1 MNIDALIDDLLEIGR
16 AGDFRA
22 AKKLPGAGVHSQ
34 VVLASSHFR
43 DGFVDKVA
51 ALPLDDRIAL
61 AKALA
66 VYEDSVGGIG
76 SVTAVQHVMRLFGDA
91 VEQGYETFRWITE
104 NTRSLWYYADRATD
118 FIEPAVA
125 ASRRAAAQADNEERN
140 FELAAQARARRAE
153 RATQNLYN
161 AVRRG
166 DIKAVQA
173 LLATGASPTASTPTG
188 ESLISFARAAGRET
202 IAAQLEAAR
211 DAHGAV

>member
-1 MNIDALIDDLLEIGR
+1 M
-16 AGDFRA
+16 
-22 AKKLPGAGVHSQ
+22 H
-34 VVLASSHFR
+34 
-43 DGFVDKVA
+43 KVA
-51 ALPLDDRIAL
+51 ALPLEDRIAL

-76 SVTAVQHVMRLFGDA
+76 SVTAVQHVMRLFGDS

-118 FIEPAVA
+118 FIEPAVV
-125 ASRRAAAQADNEERN
+125 ASRRAAVQADKEKRN
-140 FELAAQARARRAE
+140 FELAAAARGRRAE

-211 DAHGAV
+211 AAAGRV